1 MLTYYKDK
9 ARVVV
14 FRIVIGVIMDNY
26 IENIILKFFNDDCS
40 SIELEELLD
49 FILIEE
55 NYAIF
60 KDYVNI
66 NHFATMTLNK
76 FDKSSLINE
85 LETRIKKEKRTAKI
99 KSYKQSLLLVAAV
112 FICVFGLSYLA
123 DFNKID
129 TDSKNIILTT
139 SSGQKVILDADEIQL
154 KKLDGIVETKSNTLV
169 YNKDENLETFVK
181 NTIDV
186 PYGKRFKLNLS
197 DGTLVY
203 LNSGSSFTYP
213 VSFIDGIDR
222 EVFLSGEAFFD
233 VSSDSLNTFKVVST
247 GSYVEVYGTKFNFK
261 DYQEDNFSEV
271 ILTEGSLGVKNTISN
286 SETIVLRPGDKA
298 KVNYAGEGVEIKE
311 VNTML
316 YTSWI
321 DGRIIFRDENIN
333 NMITKLERIYDVII
347 INNNDK
353 LNDEYINATILTET
367 ESIENVLDYLEEIY
381 NLNYKIINNK
391 IIIN

>member
-85 LETRIKKEKRTAKI
+85 LETRIKKEKHTTKI
-99 KSYKQSLLLVAAV
+99 KSYKQFLLVAAM

-123 DFNKID
+123 DFNKINA
-129 TDSKNIILTT
+129 DSKNIILTT
-139 SSGQKVILDADEIQL
+139 SSGQKVILDAEEIQL

-298 KVNYAGEGVEIKE
+298 KVNYAGDGVEIKE

>member
-1 MLTYYKDK
+1 MLTYYKDNT
-9 ARVVV
+9 RVVV

-85 LETRIKKEKRTAKI
+85 LETRIKKEKSTNKI

-154 KKLDGIVETKSNTLV
+154 NKLDGIVETKSNILV

-203 LNSGSSFTYP
+203 LNSGSSLTYP

-233 VSSDSLNTFKVVST
+233 VSSDSLSTFKVVST

-333 NMITKLERIYDVII
+333 NMITKLERIYDVVI

-381 NLNYKIINNK
+381 NLKYKIINNK

>member
-1 MLTYYKDK
+1 
-9 ARVVV
+9 
-14 FRIVIGVIMDNY
+14 MDNY

-66 NHFATMTLNK
+66 NHIATMTLNK

-85 LETRIKKEKRTAKI
+85 LETRIKKEKSTDKI

-154 KKLDGIVETKSNTLV
+154 NKLDGIVETKSNILV

-203 LNSGSSFTYP
+203 LNSGSSLTYP

-233 VSSDSLNTFKVVST
+233 VSSDSLRTFKVVST

-333 NMITKLERIYDVII
+333 NMITKLERIYDVVI

-381 NLNYKIINNK
+381 NLKYKIINNK

>member
-1 MLTYYKDK
+1 MLTFYKDK

-139 SSGQKVILDADEIQL
+139 SSGQKVILDTDEIQL

-203 LNSGSSFTYP
+203 LNSGSSFTYT

-333 NMITKLERIYDVII
+333 NMITKLERIYDVVI

>member
-139 SSGQKVILDADEIQL
+139 SSGQKVILDAEEIQL

>member
-197 DGTLVY
+197 DGTMVY

-381 NLNYKIINNK
+381 NLKYKIINNK

>member
-1 MLTYYKDK
+1 MLTNYKYK

-60 KDYVNI
+60 KEYVNI

-85 LETRIKKEKRTAKI
+85 LETRIKKEKRTTKI
-99 KSYKQSLLLVAAV
+99 KSYKQFLLVAAV

-123 DFNKID
+123 DFNKINA
-129 TDSKNIILTT
+129 DSKNIILTT

-233 VSSDSLNTFKVVST
+233 VSTDSLNTFKVVST

-286 SETIVLRPGDKA
+286 SETFVLRPGDKA

>member
-85 LETRIKKEKRTAKI
+85 LETRIKKEKHTTKI
-99 KSYKQSLLLVAAV
+99 KSYKQFLLVAGM

-123 DFNKID
+123 DFNKINA
-129 TDSKNIILTT
+129 DSKNIILTT
-139 SSGQKVILDADEIQL
+139 SSGQKVILDAEEIQL

-197 DGTLVY
+197 DGTMVY

>member
-1 MLTYYKDK
+1 MLTNYKYK

-85 LETRIKKEKRTAKI
+85 LETRIKKEKRTNKI

-139 SSGQKVILDADEIQL
+139 SSGQKVILDANEIQL

-203 LNSGSSFTYP
+203 LNSGSSLTYP

-333 NMITKLERIYDVII
+333 NMITKLERIYDVVI

-381 NLNYKIINNK
+381 NLKYKIINNK

>member
-1 MLTYYKDK
+1 MLIYYKDK
-9 ARVVV
+9 ARVVL

-40 SIELEELLD
+40 SNELEELLD

-85 LETRIKKEKRTAKI
+85 LETRIKKEKRTNKI
-99 KSYKQSLLLVAAV
+99 KSYKQFLLVAAM

-139 SSGQKVILDADEIQL
+139 SSGQKVILDANEIQL

-203 LNSGSSFTYP
+203 LNSGSSLTYP

-333 NMITKLERIYDVII
+333 NMITKLERIYDVVI
-347 INNNDK
+347 INNNEK
-353 LNDEYINATILTET
+353 LNDQYINATILTET

>member
-9 ARVVV
+9 VRVVV
-14 FRIVIGVIMDNY
+14 FKIVIGVIMDNY

-85 LETRIKKEKRTAKI
+85 LETRIKKEKRTNKI
-99 KSYKQSLLLVAAV
+99 KSYKQFLLVAAM

-203 LNSGSSFTYP
+203 LNSGSSLTYP

-333 NMITKLERIYDVII
+333 NMITKLERIYDVVI

>member
-85 LETRIKKEKRTAKI
+85 LETRIKKEKRTNKI

-139 SSGQKVILDADEIQL
+139 SSGQKVILDTNEIQL

-203 LNSGSSFTYP
+203 LNSGSSLTYP

-333 NMITKLERIYDVII
+333 NMITKLERIYDVVI

>member
-85 LETRIKKEKRTAKI
+85 LETRIKKEKHTTKI
-99 KSYKQSLLLVAAV
+99 KSYKQFLLVAAM

-123 DFNKID
+123 DFNKINA
-129 TDSKNIILTT
+129 DSKNIILTT
-139 SSGQKVILDADEIQL
+139 SSGQKVILDAEEIQL

>member
-1 MLTYYKDK
+1 MLTNYKYK

-139 SSGQKVILDADEIQL
+139 SSGQKVILDANEIQL

-222 EVFLSGEAFFD
+222 EVILSGEAFFD

>member
-1 MLTYYKDK
+1 MLTNYKYK

-14 FRIVIGVIMDNY
+14 FRIVIRVIMDNY

-353 LNDEYINATILTET
+353 LNDQYINATILTET

>member
-85 LETRIKKEKRTAKI
+85 LETRIKKEKRTNKI

-139 SSGQKVILDADEIQL
+139 SSGQKVILDANEIQL

-203 LNSGSSFTYP
+203 LNSGSSLTYP

-247 GSYVEVYGTKFNFK
+247 GSFVEVYGTKFNFK

-333 NMITKLERIYDVII
+333 NMITKLERIYDVVI

>member
-1 MLTYYKDK
+1 MLTNYKYK

-139 SSGQKVILDADEIQL
+139 SSGQKVILDTDEIQL

-298 KVNYAGEGVEIKE
+298 KVSYAGEGVEIKE

>member
-1 MLTYYKDK
+1 MLTYYRDK

-85 LETRIKKEKRTAKI
+85 LETRIKKEKRTNKI

-139 SSGQKVILDADEIQL
+139 SSGQKVILDANEIQL

-203 LNSGSSFTYP
+203 LNSGSSLTYP

-333 NMITKLERIYDVII
+333 NMITKLERIYDVVI

-353 LNDEYINATILTET
+353 LNDLYINATFLTET

-381 NLNYKIINNK
+381 NINYQTLNNK

>member
-85 LETRIKKEKRTAKI
+85 LETRIKKEKSTNKI

-112 FICVFGLSYLA
+112 FICVFGLSYIA

-139 SSGQKVILDADEIQL
+139 SSGQKVILDANEIQL

-169 YNKDENLETFVK
+169 YNKDENLETFVE

-203 LNSGSSFTYP
+203 LNSGSSLTYP

-233 VSSDSLNTFKVVST
+233 VSSDSLSTFKVVST

-333 NMITKLERIYDVII
+333 NMITKLERIYDVVI

>member
-123 DFNKID
+123 DFNRID
-129 TDSKNIILTT
+129 LDSKNIILTT

-197 DGTLVY
+197 DGTMVY

-333 NMITKLERIYDVII
+333 NMITKLERIYDVVI

-353 LNDEYINATILTET
+353 LNNEYINATILTET

>member
-1 MLTYYKDK
+1 
-9 ARVVV
+9 
-14 FRIVIGVIMDNY
+14 MDNY

-85 LETRIKKEKRTAKI
+85 LETRIKKEKSTSKI
-99 KSYKQSLLLVAAV
+99 KSYKQILLLASTV

-129 TDSKNIILTT
+129 SDSKNIILTT
-139 SSGQKVILDADEIQL
+139 SSGQKVVLDADEIQL

-169 YNKDENLETFVK
+169 YNKDENLETSVN

-213 VSFIDGIDR
+213 VSFIDGFDR

-233 VSSDSLNTFKVVST
+233 VSSDSFNTFKVVTT

-271 ILTEGSLGVKNTISN
+271 ILTEGSLGVKNTINN
-286 SETIVLRPGDKA
+286 SETVVLRPGDKA
-298 KVNYAGEGVEIKE
+298 KVNYAEEGVEVKE

-316 YTSWI
+316 YTSWV

-333 NMITKLERIYDVII
+333 NMITKLERIYDVVI

-353 LNDEYINATILTET
+353 LNDQYINATILTET

-381 NLNYKIINNK
+381 SLNYKIINNK

>member
-85 LETRIKKEKRTAKI
+85 LETRIKKEKRTNKI

-123 DFNKID
+123 DFNKVD

-139 SSGQKVILDADEIQL
+139 SSGQKVILDANEIQL

-203 LNSGSSFTYP
+203 LNSGSSLTYP

-233 VSSDSLNTFKVVST
+233 VSSDSLSTFKVVST

-333 NMITKLERIYDVII
+333 NMITKLERIYDVVI

-381 NLNYKIINNK
+381 NLKYKIINNK

>member
-1 MLTYYKDK
+1 MLTNYKYK

-123 DFNKID
+123 DFDKID

-139 SSGQKVILDADEIQL
+139 SSGQKVILDANEIQL

-203 LNSGSSFTYP
+203 LNSGSSLTYP

-233 VSSDSLNTFKVVST
+233 VSSDSLRTFKVVST

-333 NMITKLERIYDVII
+333 NMITKLERIYDVVI

>member
-197 DGTLVY
+197 DGTMVY

-298 KVNYAGEGVEIKE
+298 KVNYAGDGVEIKE

-391 IIIN
+391 TIIN

>member
-85 LETRIKKEKRTAKI
+85 LETRIKKEKRTNKI

-139 SSGQKVILDADEIQL
+139 SSGQKVILDANEIQL
-154 KKLDGIVETKSNTLV
+154 NKLDGIVETKSNILV

-203 LNSGSSFTYP
+203 LNSGSSLTYP

-333 NMITKLERIYDVII
+333 NMITKLERIYDVVI

>member
-1 MLTYYKDK
+1 MLTYYRDK

-85 LETRIKKEKRTAKI
+85 LETRIKKEKRTNKI

-139 SSGQKVILDADEIQL
+139 SSGQKVILDANEIQL

-203 LNSGSSFTYP
+203 LNSGSSLTYP

-286 SETIVLRPGDKA
+286 SETIVLRPGYKA

-333 NMITKLERIYDVII
+333 NMITKLERIYDVVI

>member
-1 MLTYYKDK
+1 MLTYYKDNT
-9 ARVVV
+9 RVVV

-85 LETRIKKEKRTAKI
+85 LETRIKKEKRTNKI

-112 FICVFGLSYLA
+112 FICVFGLSYIA

-139 SSGQKVILDADEIQL
+139 SSGQKVILDANEIQL

-203 LNSGSSFTYP
+203 LNSGSSLTYP

-333 NMITKLERIYDVII
+333 NMITKLERIYDVVI

>member
-286 SETIVLRPGDKA
+286 SETIVLRPGNKA

>member
-1 MLTYYKDK
+1 MLTYYRDK

-85 LETRIKKEKRTAKI
+85 LETRIKKEKRTNKI

-139 SSGQKVILDADEIQL
+139 SSGQKVILDTNEIQL

-203 LNSGSSFTYP
+203 LNSGSSLTYP

-333 NMITKLERIYDVII
+333 NMITKLERIYDVVI

-381 NLNYKIINNK
+381 NLNYQILNNK
-391 IIIN
+391 IIIS

>member
-197 DGTLVY
+197 DGTMVY

-298 KVNYAGEGVEIKE
+298 KVNYAGDGVEIKE

-333 NMITKLERIYDVII
+333 NMITKLERIYDVVI

-353 LNDEYINATILTET
+353 LNNEYINATILTET

>member
-1 MLTYYKDK
+1 MLTNYKYK

-14 FRIVIGVIMDNY
+14 FRIVIRVIMDNY

>member
-85 LETRIKKEKRTAKI
+85 LETRIKKEKRTNKI

-139 SSGQKVILDADEIQL
+139 SSGQKVILDANEIQL

-203 LNSGSSFTYP
+203 LNSGSSLTYP

-381 NLNYKIINNK
+381 NLKYKIINNK